1 MNQYRPLNSHWL
13 ASPIEIDGLD
23 ALQGELAWFQTTLGL
38 HKVTR
43 YNSFYTNVFR
53 EACLPYLP
61 QLTSWLERTKLLTK
75 FQRLL
80 YTQDMTQGSPPH
92 VDTLDPGHCSYS
104 INIPLSNC
112 EGTYT
117 AWYEYADDTKTLT
130 QQTRLYNPTM
140 AATVLP
146 NATYREIHRIETVR
160 PYIVNTTVLH
170 GAVCTNPLR
179 RLVGIRFLPEL
190 TTNDLT
196 RLGID
201 IDLPTHQTPN

>member
-1 MNQYRPLNSHWL
+1 MINKYRPLNAHWL
-13 ASPIEIDGLD
+13 ASPIEIDNLEEI
-23 ALQGELAWFQTTLGL
+23 QKELAYFQTTLGY
-38 HKVTR
+38 HNVTK

-53 EACLPYLP
+53 DDVLPYTPLLRAWLASK
-61 QLTSWLERTKLLTK
+61 QLLNK

-80 YTQDMTQGSPPH
+80 YTANMTAGSPPH
-92 VDTLDPGHCSYS
+92 VDTLDPNICSYS

-117 AWYEYADDTKTLT
+117 AWYEYTDLTQTLT
-130 QQTRLYNPTM
+130 QQTRLYNASM
-140 AATVLP
+140 AATVEP
-146 NATYREIHRIETVR
+146 SSEYREIHRIETTR

-179 RLVGIRFLPEL
+179 RLVGLRFQPEL
-190 TTNDLT
+190 NSLDIK

-201 IDLPTHQTPN
+201 TIQ